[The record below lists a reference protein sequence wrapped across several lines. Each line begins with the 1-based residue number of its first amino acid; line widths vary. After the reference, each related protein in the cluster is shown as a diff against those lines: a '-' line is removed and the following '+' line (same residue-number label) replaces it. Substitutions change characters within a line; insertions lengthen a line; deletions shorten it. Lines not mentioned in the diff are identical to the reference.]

1 MVMDKNE
8 SLIRKYGEQFRKLVK
23 GNNPLTPHVIDY
35 VKVGKYICE
44 VSTDSYTPDPNDM
57 RMVGV
62 TVLDMEKGEIDTD
75 LSQAFCDKKIDLAK
89 AEAYKYIETLK

>member
-8 SLIRKYGEQFRKLVK
+8 LLTKKYGEQFRKLVK
-23 GNNPLTPHVIDY
+23 GGNPLTPNVIDY

-44 VSTDSYTPDPNDM
+44 ISQDRYTPAYDE
-57 RMVGV
+57 RIVGV
-62 TVLDMEKGEIDTD
+62 TVLDMEKGEIDHD

-89 AEAYKYIETLK
+89 AEAYKYVETLK